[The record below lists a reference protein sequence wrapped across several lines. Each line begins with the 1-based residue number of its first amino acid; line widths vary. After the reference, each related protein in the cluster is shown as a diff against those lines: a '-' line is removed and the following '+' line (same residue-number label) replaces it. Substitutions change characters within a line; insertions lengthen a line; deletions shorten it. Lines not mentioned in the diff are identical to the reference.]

1 MLTAR
6 PASQGLADDLRAL
19 FVRVTLADLTTEVV
33 CSPRPVERASA
44 ADSGPLAYRVSH
56 RVRLW
61 TKSETPTVVRTSQE
75 GVLPLVS

>member
-1 MLTAR
+1 MLTT
-6 PASQGLADDLRAL
+6 PLASQGLADDVRAR
-19 FVRVTLADLTTEVV
+19 FVRVTLADLTAEFVGI
-33 CSPRPVERASA
+33 PRPVERASA